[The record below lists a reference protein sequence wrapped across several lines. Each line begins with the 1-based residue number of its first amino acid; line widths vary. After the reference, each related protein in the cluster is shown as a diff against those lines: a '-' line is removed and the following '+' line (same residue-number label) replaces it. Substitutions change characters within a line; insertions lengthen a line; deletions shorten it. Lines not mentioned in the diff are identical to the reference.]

1 MIIIATAIDVHHE
14 FDCGCNCECQRAAG
28 GGSDRFAKLS
38 LHGPADVALCKRRSC
53 SEGKDF
59 RPLLRVTFVEKP
71 IPGEEWIDA

>member
-1 MIIIATAIDVHHE
+1 VLMIAIAIGVDHE
-14 FDCGCNCECQRAAG
+14 CDCGCNCECQHAAG

-38 LHGPADVALCKRRSC
+38 LHCPTDVALRKRRSR

-71 IPGEEWIDA
+71 VPGEEWIDA